1 LPRFAQ
7 EKCGKNCGMKK
18 KIKFFF
24 DFLLI
29 LLDFFATSFLFLDK
43 HFLAYYDI
51 LCPKMRFFITAPRG

>member
-1 LPRFAQ
+1 
-7 EKCGKNCGMKK
+7 MKK